1 MRAARTDSG
10 NIGGGLLT
18 IARLTLHEA
27 VRKRILTAALIA
39 GAGFLIFY
47 GLGLHFMLREVA
59 KNASMTLI
67 ERRVFL
73 NVLTLA
79 GLYAANLLTVMT
91 AVLLP
96 VDTLSG
102 EIASGVAQTL
112 AVRPIRRRDIVL
124 GKWLGHLVVM
134 GGYMLVLAGGV
145 LAIMAAFAHFTP
157 PRIGTG
163 LPLIF
168 LEGAVLLTVSIAGGS
183 RLSTVTNGMLAFGL
197 FGIAFIG
204 NWVEQI
210 GTMAGNDAARQMGT
224 VASLIMPGESLWQ
237 LAASLMQPSIL
248 RELGGSPFSPLS
260 VPSVAMVAWAAGYIV
275 VALALGVRAFG
286 RRAL

>member
-1 MRAARTDSG
+1 MTGFLA
-10 NIGGGLLT
+10 

-27 VRKRILTAALIA
+27 LRRRILTAALIVGVA
-39 GAGFLIFY
+39 FLALY
-47 GLGLHFMLREVA
+47 GVGLHFILRE
-59 KNASMTLI
+59 NSNHGNMTLL

-73 NVLTLA
+73 NIMTLA

-102 EIASGVAQTL
+102 EITSGVIQTL

-124 GKWLGHLVVM
+124 GKWLGHWIVM
-134 GGYMLVLAGGV
+134 GGYLTLLAGGV
-145 LAIMAAFAHFTP
+145 LGIMAAFAHFTP
-157 PRIGTG
+157 PGIERG
-163 LPLIF
+163 LPLML
-168 LEGAVLLTVSIAGGS
+168 LEGTVLLTVSIMGGT

-197 FGIAFIG
+197 FGLAFIG

-210 GTMAGNDAARQMGT
+210 GTMAGNAAAQRVGT
-224 VASLIMPGESLWQ
+224 VASLIMPCDALWQ
-237 LAASLMQPSIL
+237 LAATNMQPSIL
-248 RELGGSPFSPLS
+248 RDLGASPFSPIS
-260 VPSVAMVAWAAGYIV
+260 VPSTAMIFWGFGYIL
-275 VALALGVRAFG
+275 VALAVGVRWFG

>member
-1 MRAARTDSG
+1 MTG
-10 NIGGGLLT
+10 VLT

-27 VRKRILTAALIA
+27 LRRRILTAALIV
-39 GAGFLIFY
+39 GAAFLALY
-47 GLGLHFMLREVA
+47 GVGLHFILRE
-59 KNASMTLI
+59 NSNHGNMTLL

-73 NVLTLA
+73 NIMTLA

-102 EIASGVAQTL
+102 EITSGVIQTL

-124 GKWLGHLVVM
+124 GKWLGHWIVM
-134 GGYMLVLAGGV
+134 GGYLALLAGGV
-145 LAIMAAFAHFTP
+145 LAIMAFSAHFTP
-157 PRIGTG
+157 PGIQRG
-163 LPLIF
+163 LPLML
-168 LEGAVLLTVSIAGGS
+168 LEGTVLLTVSIMGGT

-197 FGIAFIG
+197 FGLAFIG

-210 GTMAGNDAARQMGT
+210 GTMAGNDAAQRVGT
-224 VASLIMPGESLWQ
+224 VASLIMPCDALWQ
-237 LAASLMQPSIL
+237 LAATQMQPSIL
-248 RELGGSPFSPLS
+248 RDLGASPFSPIS
-260 VPSVAMVAWAAGYIV
+260 VPSAAMVFWGIGYIL
-275 VALALGVRAFG
+275 VALAVGVRSFH